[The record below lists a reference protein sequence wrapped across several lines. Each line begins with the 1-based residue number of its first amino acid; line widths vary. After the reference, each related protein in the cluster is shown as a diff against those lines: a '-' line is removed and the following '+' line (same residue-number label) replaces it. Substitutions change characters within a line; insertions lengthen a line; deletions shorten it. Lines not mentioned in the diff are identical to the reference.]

1 MLHKLDSRLSLGLRT
16 ERSARYEKSLKNT
29 YLSESLYRLVSLL
42 RISNPNLICKLHT
55 VNYADE
61 QVPKPILLR
70 YKTITEIL
78 GPIEKHTK
86 GHFNY
91 IEPET
96 VTSYLDR
103 LNFKFIYN
111 NSDLAWEVR
120 SLLSVMTLQG
130 KLI

>member
-1 MLHKLDSRLSLGLRT
+1 LRT
-16 ERSARYEKSLKNT
+16 ERSARYEKSLKK

-78 GPIEKHTK
+78 GPIENIQKAILT
-86 GHFNY
+86 
-91 IEPET
+91 I
-96 VTSYLDR
+96 
-103 LNFKFIYN
+103 LNLK
-111 NSDLAWEVR
+111 
-120 SLLSVMTLQG
+120 LLQV
-130 KLI
+130 I

>member
-1 MLHKLDSRLSLGLRT
+1 MLHKDTGSEFRLRT

-70 YKTITEIL
+70 YKL
-78 GPIEKHTK
+78 SP
-86 GHFNY
+86 
-91 IEPET
+91 
-96 VTSYLDR
+96 
-103 LNFKFIYN
+103 KF
-111 NSDLAWEVR
+111 
-120 SLLSVMTLQG
+120 
-130 KLI
+130 

>member
-1 MLHKLDSRLSLGLRT
+1 MLHKLDSRLEFRLRT

-78 GPIEKHTK
+78 GPIENIQKAILT
-86 GHFNY
+86 
-91 IEPET
+91 I
-96 VTSYLDR
+96 
-103 LNFKFIYN
+103 LNLK
-111 NSDLAWEVR
+111 
-120 SLLSVMTLQG
+120 LLQV
-130 KLI
+130 I

>member
-1 MLHKLDSRLSLGLRT
+1 MLQIRQQARSLGLRT

-29 YLSESLYRLVSLL
+29 YLKSLYRLVSLL

-120 SLLSVMTLQG
+120 FPTLEVMMLQG

>member
-1 MLHKLDSRLSLGLRT
+1 MLHKLDSSSEFRLRT

-29 YLSESLYRLVSLL
+29 YLSESLYRLVLL

-86 GHFNY
+86 A
-91 IEPET
+91 ILT
-96 VTSYLDR
+96 I
-103 LNFKFIYN
+103 LNLK
-111 NSDLAWEVR
+111 
-120 SLLSVMTLQG
+120 LLQV
-130 KLI
+130 I

>member
-1 MLHKLDSRLSLGLRT
+1 LRT

-78 GPIEKHTK
+78 ARLKNTK

-111 NSDLAWEVR
+111 N
-120 SLLSVMTLQG
+120 
-130 KLI
+130 